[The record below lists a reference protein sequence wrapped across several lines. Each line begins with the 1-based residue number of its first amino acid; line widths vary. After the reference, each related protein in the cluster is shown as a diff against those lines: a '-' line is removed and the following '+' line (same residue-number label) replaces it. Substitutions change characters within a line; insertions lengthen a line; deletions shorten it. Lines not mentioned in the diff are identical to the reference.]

1 MPEGSAGPFSQAYQE
16 QPLSTAFR
24 QAWQEWLEAWGAL
37 DRDAQDVPR
46 MVERALELS
55 TRITRRLWRS
65 AFASVGDAAG
75 VQVKAMVYAFVA
87 LVDETLVFSA
97 WPGQGAWQDKPLES
111 HLYGSRQAG
120 EYLPLAIKRLLDER
134 APASRDLANVYLQ
147 CLILGFRG
155 RLRGPRGEALHEK
168 WRQALFAFAW
178 QREAD
183 AADLARRLEQPAA
196 APPRRLPVRAALP
209 DGFRLG
215 LAVLGLVLLMSGIG
229 HLFWRDIQHEMAAV
243 THLADAEQAP

>member
-97 WPGQGAWQDKPLES
+97 WPGQGAWQEKPLES

-147 CLILGFRG
+147 CLIL
-155 RLRGPRGEALHEK
+155 A
-168 WRQALFAFAW
+168 A
-178 QREAD
+178 EAD
-183 AADLARRLEQPAA
+183 AAVLARRLEQPAA

>member
-97 WPGQGAWQDKPLES
+97 WPGQGAWQEKPLES

-155 RLRGPRGEALHEK
+155 R
-168 WRQALFAFAW
+168 
-178 QREAD
+178 
-183 AADLARRLEQPAA
+183 
-196 APPRRLPVRAALP
+196 RAALP

>member
-1 MPEGSAGPFSQAYQE
+1 
-16 QPLSTAFR
+16 
-24 QAWQEWLEAWGAL
+24 
-37 DRDAQDVPR
+37 

-178 QREAD
+178 QRRRTPPTSAVVSSSPP
-183 AADLARRLEQPAA
+183 LRRHGVCRCARRCRTASA
-196 APPRRLPVRAALP
+196 WAWRC
-209 DGFRLG
+209 
-215 LAVLGLVLLMSGIG
+215 SG
-229 HLFWRDIQHEMAAV
+229 WCC
-243 THLADAEQAP
+243 

>member
-1 MPEGSAGPFSQAYQE
+1 MPEGCGAFSQAYQE

-55 TRITRRLWRS
+55 TRITRRLWARLRQRRRRGGR
-65 AFASVGDAAG
+65 A
-75 VQVKAMVYAFVA
+75 
-87 LVDETLVFSA
+87 
-97 WPGQGAWQDKPLES
+97 GQGDGLCLRRPGRRDPGLQRLAGAGRLAGKPLES

-155 RLRGPRGEALHEK
+155 RLRGRAARRCTK

-178 QREAD
+178 QRRAD
-183 AADLARRLEQPAA
+183 AADLGRRLEQPAA

>member
-1 MPEGSAGPFSQAYQE
+1 MAGG
-16 QPLSTAFR
+16 LGR
-24 QAWQEWLEAWGAL
+24 
-37 DRDAQDVPR
+37 PR
-46 MVERALELS
+46 PRRPGCATDGRARPR
-55 TRITRRLWRS
+55 TVHRITRRLWRS

-97 WPGQGAWQDKPLES
+97 WPGQGAWQEKPLES

-178 QREAD
+178 Q
-183 AADLARRLEQPAA
+183 ARRTPPTSAVALSSL
-196 APPRRLPVRAALP
+196 PPRRHGACRCARRCRTVSAWA
-209 DGFRLG
+209 
-215 LAVLGLVLLMSGIG
+215 
-229 HLFWRDIQHEMAAV
+229 WRCSAWCC
-243 THLADAEQAP
+243 

>member
-155 RLRGPRGEALHEK
+155 R
-168 WRQALFAFAW
+168 
-178 QREAD
+178 
-183 AADLARRLEQPAA
+183 
-196 APPRRLPVRAALP
+196 RAA
-209 DGFRLG
+209 R
-215 LAVLGLVLLMSGIG
+215 A
-229 HLFWRDIQHEMAAV
+229 
-243 THLADAEQAP
+243 

>member
-97 WPGQGAWQDKPLES
+97 WSPKCS
-111 HLYGSRQAG
+111 CTCS
-120 EYLPLAIKRLLDER
+120 
-134 APASRDLANVYLQ
+134 
-147 CLILGFRG
+147 
-155 RLRGPRGEALHEK
+155 
-168 WRQALFAFAW
+168 
-178 QREAD
+178 
-183 AADLARRLEQPAA
+183 AA
-196 APPRRLPVRAALP
+196 AAMA
-209 DGFRLG
+209 G
-215 LAVLGLVLLMSGIG
+215 AVLRPTGSSSRSWARPLRLTA
-229 HLFWRDIQHEMAAV
+229 R
-243 THLADAEQAP
+243 

>member
-97 WPGQGAWQDKPLES
+97 WPGVE
-111 HLYGSRQAG
+111 
-120 EYLPLAIKRLLDER
+120 ER
-134 APASRDLANVYLQ
+134 R
-147 CLILGFRG
+147 
-155 RLRGPRGEALHEK
+155 
-168 WRQALFAFAW
+168 
-178 QREAD
+178 
-183 AADLARRLEQPAA
+183 
-196 APPRRLPVRAALP
+196 
-209 DGFRLG
+209 
-215 LAVLGLVLLMSGIG
+215 
-229 HLFWRDIQHEMAAV
+229 
-243 THLADAEQAP
+243 T

>member
-37 DRDAQDVPR
+37 DRDAQDVPW

-155 RLRGPRGEALHEK
+155 RLRGPRGEAL
-168 WRQALFAFAW
+168 
-178 QREAD
+178 
-183 AADLARRLEQPAA
+183 PAA

-243 THLADAEQAP
+243 THLADPEQAP

>member
-120 EYLPLAIKRLLDER
+120 E
-134 APASRDLANVYLQ
+134 
-147 CLILGFRG
+147 
-155 RLRGPRGEALHEK
+155 
-168 WRQALFAFAW
+168 
-178 QREAD
+178 
-183 AADLARRLEQPAA
+183 
-196 APPRRLPVRAALP
+196 
-209 DGFRLG
+209 
-215 LAVLGLVLLMSGIG
+215 
-229 HLFWRDIQHEMAAV
+229 
-243 THLADAEQAP
+243 

>member
-1 MPEGSAGPFSQAYQE
+1 MAQRLRQRRRRGGRAGQGDG
-16 QPLSTAFR
+16 LC
-24 QAWQEWLEAWGAL
+24 L
-37 DRDAQDVPR
+37 
-46 MVERALELS
+46 
-55 TRITRRLWRS
+55 RRPGRR
-65 AFASVGDAAG
+65 
-75 VQVKAMVYAFVA
+75 
-87 LVDETLVFSA
+87 TLVFSA
-97 WPGQGAWQDKPLES
+97 WPGQGAWQEKPLES

-183 AADLARRLEQPAA
+183 AADLGRRLEQPAA

>member
-1 MPEGSAGPFSQAYQE
+1 
-16 QPLSTAFR
+16 
-24 QAWQEWLEAWGAL
+24 
-37 DRDAQDVPR
+37 

-155 RLRGPRGEALHEK
+155 RLRGRA
-168 WRQALFAFAW
+168 
-178 QREAD
+178 
-183 AADLARRLEQPAA
+183 ARRCTRSGGRRCSPRLAA
-196 APPRRLPVRAALP
+196 RGGRRRPRPSP
-209 DGFRLG
+209 
-215 LAVLGLVLLMSGIG
+215 
-229 HLFWRDIQHEMAAV
+229 
-243 THLADAEQAP
+243 

>member
-37 DRDAQDVPR
+37 DRDAQDVPW

-134 APASRDLANVYLQ
+134 APAS
-147 CLILGFRG
+147 
-155 RLRGPRGEALHEK
+155 
-168 WRQALFAFAW
+168 AFAW

-183 AADLARRLEQPAA
+183 AADLGRRLEQPAA

-243 THLADAEQAP
+243 THLADPEQAP

>member
-1 MPEGSAGPFSQAYQE
+1 MPEGSAGPFSQAYQA

-97 WPGQGAWQDKPLES
+97 WPGQGAWQEKPLES

-155 RLRGPRGEALHEK
+155 RLRGRA
-168 WRQALFAFAW
+168 
-178 QREAD
+178 
-183 AADLARRLEQPAA
+183 ARRCMRSGGRRCSPSPGSARRT
-196 APPRRLPVRAALP
+196 PPTSAVALSSPPLRRHGVRRCAQRCRTASAWAW
-209 DGFRLG
+209 RC
-215 LAVLGLVLLMSGIG
+215 SG
-229 HLFWRDIQHEMAAV
+229 WCC
-243 THLADAEQAP
+243 

>member
-1 MPEGSAGPFSQAYQE
+1 MPEGSAGLFSQAYQE

-37 DRDAQDVPR
+37 DRDAQDAPR

-97 WPGQGAWQDKPLES
+97 WPGQGAWQEKPLES

-155 RLRGPRGEALHEK
+155 RLRG
-168 WRQALFAFAW
+168 W

-183 AADLARRLEQPAA
+183 AAVLARRLEQPAA

>member
-97 WPGQGAWQDKPLES
+97 WPGQGAWQEKPLES

-155 RLRGPRGEALHEK
+155 
-168 WRQALFAFAW
+168 
-178 QREAD
+178 
-183 AADLARRLEQPAA
+183 RLEQPAA